1 MMMNITRRTALLGG
15 AMAIAGSAISTAQ
28 AKDSGFRMMMTPKWT
43 GFPYFELAAKGARA
57 AAADL
62 GDSLIYAGPDHA
74 DASLQVETLENFLT
88 QRPDAILLA
97 AVDLNAVAPV
107 LKRARKRGI
116 VVTTFD
122 ADAALP
128 ARDIFVNQLSYDKAA
143 RTMLDAALID
153 APQGGEIAF
162 IAASPTAPNHVA
174 HMRIMTKLSETED
187 KYKVF
192 KVVDTQYAGDDD
204 AKSYD
209 VAINLMQAHPNLKVI
224 ISSSAVSAPAAA
236 RAIDAS
242 GHAGKVYATGFA
254 LPSAIKTYLA
264 DGSEKAFALWDP
276 FELGYLAVYATHLK
290 LAGKLSLTPGT
301 TFSAGKVGT
310 YTVGENGEIDYNKAL
325 IFTKDNIGQFG
336 F

>member
-1 MMMNITRRTALLGG
+1 MSAITRRAALIG
-15 AMAIAGSAISTAQ
+15 AVLLSGMSPVSAVHAQ
-28 AKDSGFRMMMTPKWT
+28 DSGFRLMMTPKWT
-43 GFPYFELAAKGARA
+43 GFPYFEAAAHGARRAAKE
-57 AAADL
+57 L
-62 GDSLIYAGPDHA
+62 GDTLVYAGPDRA

-88 QRPDAILLA
+88 QRPNGVILS

-107 LKRARKRGI
+107 LKRARKRGV

-122 ADAALP
+122 SDAALP
-128 ARDIFVNQLSYDKAA
+128 ARDMFVNQLSYEQAA

-162 IAASPTAPNHVA
+162 ISASPTAPNHVA
-174 HMRIMTKLSETED
+174 HMRIMTQLTQTD
-187 KYKVF
+187 PKYKVF
-192 KVVDTQYAGDDD
+192 TVVDRQYAQDDD

-242 GHAGKVYATGFA
+242 GHAGKVFATGFA
-254 LPSAIKTYLA
+254 LPSAIKNYLQ
-264 DGSEKAFALWDP
+264 DGSEKAFALWNP
-276 FELGYLAVYATHLK
+276 EELGYLATYVTHLR
-290 LAGKLSLTPGT
+290 LAGKLDLKPGT
-301 TFSAGKVGT
+301 SFVAGTAGTYKVG
-310 YTVGENGEIDYNKAL
+310 EDGEIDYGKPL
-325 IFTKDNIGQFG
+325 IFTKDNIEAAG

>member
-1 MMMNITRRTALLGG
+1 
-15 AMAIAGSAISTAQ
+15 
-28 AKDSGFRMMMTPKWT
+28 
-43 GFPYFELAAKGARA
+43 
-57 AAADL
+57 
-62 GDSLIYAGPDHA
+62 LIYAGPDHA

-128 ARDIFVNQLSYDKAA
+128 ARDIFVNQLSYEKAA

-174 HMRIMTKLSETED
+174 HMRIMTKLSETDD

-290 LAGKLSLTPGT
+290 LAGKLSLKAGT
-301 TFSAGKVGT
+301 TFSAGKAGT

-325 IFTKDNIGQFG
+325 IFTKDNIKQFG

>member
-1 MMMNITRRTALLGG
+1 
-15 AMAIAGSAISTAQ
+15 
-28 AKDSGFRMMMTPKWT
+28 MTPKWT